1 MLGASCGVGEWGA
14 APHRVLGVTGGVGR
28 GVGGVGGAATGTVLP
43 GTWPGAPGA
52 SGRARRG
59 GGTAATRQYVKQ
71 KDISFYLPAAA
82 PGHNPPT
89 FNLYSTTHVSFP
101 ASDYFLSSNY
111 CGDKM
116 E

>member
-1 MLGASCGVGEWGA
+1 M
-14 APHRVLGVTGGVGR
+14 GGVW
-28 GVGGVGGAATGTVLP
+28 GAATGTLLP
-43 GTWPGAPGA
+43 GTWPTGRRAPGA

-59 GGTAATRQYVKQ
+59 GRTAATRQYVKQ
-71 KDISFYLPAAA
+71 KDISFYLSAAA